1 MFQFSLSSMVVAV
14 AVLLVHLLT
23 VVLCQTIISSVNL
36 QPIYRNATTKTMA
49 ATNAA
54 SSMLSESAT
63 STPAYPVTS
72 LSPLPTI
79 RKSTKFFKKPSTVS
93 KKRKAVDVS
102 SIPIGDDTTEW
113 RCPNI
118 TVSRSLE
125 CGCDLPHTLRCN
137 GDLHGLAVLSEN
149 LRASPY
155 SVALL
160 DVSLRN
166 VTFLSDA
173 RIFDNVFLRC
183 LIISSGEIK
192 RVHKS
197 AFLGIKGPLL
207 ALGLPGNALLA
218 VPWSSLSTL
227 VDLERLDLSN
237 NKIKALGT
245 SDLAALINLEYLDAS
260 HNQLS
265 SISQRTFANL
275 RRLEVLKLGG
285 NRLGD
290 YASSLKALMQCHN
303 LRDLDL
309 SANNLSG
316 NLSATSI
323 PVLKNLASLN
333 LNRNLIKSIQNKA
346 LMNFSRL
353 TTLSLRH
360 NQIDVLQDHAFYG
373 LGALESLDLSYNGIV
388 AISSASLQHLTRLK
402 TLDLTHNF
410 LRALTSDLIT
420 PLPSLVELRL
430 SGNDISIVAKH
441 ALDGARELKTLVM
454 EENPLSCDCTMREF
468 AEWLQAAKLVSQE
481 LLKITCVT
489 PPKLEGAPLIQV
501 PMEMLSCGDMEN
513 LEEDNA
519 NIIEQ
524 LEAMAKQNHST
535 NHHVRDLSEEII
547 LHEVHFSADYGLIL
561 TWIINLSKNDYM
573 CDAIFVYKEENIN
586 EILIDNSP
594 IHCES
599 KMINGQNT
607 VSVIVPDSSSLGV
620 GESYRFCLVMVQ
632 EHNPQSDLTVG
643 CSNITQ
649 LQISNPDSLPQT
661 RQFKRRPYAD
671 LSKYD
676 RSPDSELTSNNG
688 INIDYGINTR
698 KFNTMSSQQQQH
710 TQHNAEGFNDSLPAN
725 HSPYEFLNSLSKS
738 FLPGLGLGVLVTSV
752 VVLIWAASRLR
763 QNVNHQNNQNN
774 NNNIMHGDRRSSSP
788 TATTCYA
795 ASEHL
800 ARLADSENGG
810 TRYLKLQATTS
821 L

>member
-1 MFQFSLSSMVVAV
+1 MCQFPLMAM
-14 AVLLVHLLT
+14 LLGHLMI
-23 VVLCQTIISSVNL
+23 VVLSQTIVSSSSSIHL
-36 QPIYRNATTKTMA
+36 QQIPTKLPSTIAHQAEPSTTPS
-49 ATNAA
+49 N
-54 SSMLSESAT
+54 
-63 STPAYPVTS
+63 PVTS
-72 LSPLPTI
+72 PISPLPTI
-79 RKSTKFFKKPSTVS
+79 RKNTKFFKKPSSIS

-118 TVSRSLE
+118 TLSRSLE

-137 GDLHGLAVLSEN
+137 GDLHGLTVLSDN

-173 RIFDNVFLRC
+173 RIFDNVSLRC

-207 ALGLPGNALLA
+207 ALGLPGNALLT

-227 VDLERLDLSN
+227 VELERLDLSN

-245 SDLAALINLEYLDAS
+245 TDLAALINLEYLDAS
-260 HNQLS
+260 NNQLS

-290 YASSLKALMQCHN
+290 YASSLKALIQCHN

-373 LGALESLDLSYNGIV
+373 LGSLETLDLSYNGIV

-468 AEWLQAAKLVSQE
+468 AEWLQAAKLVSQD

-535 NHHVRDLSEEII
+535 NYHIRDLSEEII
-547 LHEVHFSADYGLIL
+547 LHELHFSADYGLIL

-607 VSVIVPDSSSLGV
+607 VSVIVPDSSTLDV

-632 EHNPQSDLTVG
+632 EHNPQSDLTIG

-649 LQISNPDSLPQT
+649 LQISNPDSIPQT

-676 RSPDSELTSNNG
+676 RSTDPDMQGGPLNV
-688 INIDYGINTR
+688 DYSINTR
-698 KFNTMSSQQQQH
+698 KFNTMSSQQQQRTVDGYDEIH
-710 TQHNAEGFNDSLPAN
+710 THTPT
-725 HSPYEFLNSLSKS
+725 PYDFLNSLNKS
-738 FLPGLGLGVLVTSV
+738 FLPGLGLGVLVTSI

-763 QNVNHQNNQNN
+763 QNVSHQNN
-774 NNNIMHGDRRSSSP
+774 NNNNIIHGDRRSSSP

-810 TRYLKLQATTS
+810 SRYLKLQATTS